1 MLIPNSEFIPSQ
13 GWDLGLT
20 FEPPGPWEQTFAGTV
35 GPGVPFPY
43 FPGGSVSKE
52 SACNAGHAL
61 VTKPQPYVYKYITE
75 SLCCPPATNPIL

>member
-1 MLIPNSEFIPSQ
+1 MLIPDSEFIPSQ

-43 FPGGSVSKE
+43 FP
-52 SACNAGHAL
+52 
-61 VTKPQPYVYKYITE
+61 VTQ
-75 SLCCPPATNPIL
+75 